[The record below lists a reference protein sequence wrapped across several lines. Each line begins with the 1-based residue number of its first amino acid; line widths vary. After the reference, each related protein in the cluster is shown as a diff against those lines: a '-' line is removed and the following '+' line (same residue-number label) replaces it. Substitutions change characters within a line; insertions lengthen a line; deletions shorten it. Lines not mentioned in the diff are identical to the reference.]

1 MKECRHRWE
10 QKWPGTFQCNRCDN
24 YSHVEQQ
31 KLTMPEN
38 AGYSLSNIKPSYML
52 TFHDE
57 NNKKVGTF
65 DFNEG
70 KMHFEGDVTESGR
83 VFVDWIVNCFK
94 QRLDDAVK
102 EERVACAT
110 IARQWERAY
119 PHPSGIIAK
128 TIMERGL

>member
-1 MKECRHRWE
+1 MLFRSRWE
-10 QKWPGTFQCNRCDN
+10 QKWPNTFQCNKCDN
-24 YSHVEQQ
+24 YAHVEQP

-38 AGYSLSNIKPSYML
+38 AGYSLADIKPNYML
-52 TFHDE
+52 TFYNADQK
-57 NNKKVGTF
+57 NVGTF

-102 EERVACAT
+102 EERRACKE
-110 IARQWERAY
+110 IADRWVKAY
-119 PHPSGIIAK
+119 PHPSQIISQD
-128 TIMERGL
+128 IEFRGL